1 MSLARL
7 AAALRAGELSPRE
20 AVAQQLARIEEV
32 DGDVNAY
39 VAVRAEEA
47 LAEAE
52 ALERAGPRGP
62 LWGVPVAVKDMID
75 VAGTPTTAGSRIL
88 ADNVPRE
95 DAAVVGRLRKAGAVV
110 VGKLNTHEFA
120 YGALTTSPY
129 FGPARNPWALDRIC
143 GGSSGGSGAAI
154 AAGLAAGTLGTDTA
168 GSIRIPACFCGA
180 TGLRPSTGRVS
191 NRGILPVAWSFD
203 TVGPIAA
210 TAEDCALIL
219 EVVAGHDPDDPSTL
233 DAPVPRY
240 AERLAGGVRG
250 LRIGIVDELLEQSDA
265 RVGAAVA
272 EALGEL
278 RSQGAELVHVE
289 VPLLRHAG
297 TIQQAMQFQEAT
309 AAHLPWLRTRLPD
322 YADDVRARLLV
333 GLFLPSTLYVTGQ
346 RARRIAY
353 EDMRR
358 LFERVD
364 LLAAPA
370 MPVLPPRIGEET
382 VELAGREVPYRL
394 ALIPFNSPWS
404 LVGSPVVSAPCGFVE
419 GLPVGL
425 ALVGP
430 RLGEETVLRAAHAF
444 QAATDWHERRPVSA
458 SPTAARAGHP

>member
-47 LAEAE
+47 VAEAE
-52 ALERAGPRGP
+52 ALERAGPGGA

-88 ADNVPRE
+88 AGNVPRE
-95 DAAVVGRLRKAGAVV
+95 DSAVVGRLRKAGAVV

-120 YGALTTSPY
+120 YGALTTSPH

-191 NRGILPVAWSFD
+191 NRGVVPVAWSFD

-210 TAEDCALIL
+210 TAEDCALL
-219 EVVAGHDPDDPSTL
+219 LGVVAGHDPEDPSTV
-233 DAPVPRY
+233 DSPVPPY
-240 AERLAGGVRG
+240 AEQLAGGVRG
-250 LRIGIVDELLEQSDA
+250 LRIGIVDELVEQAESSI
-265 RVGAAVA
+265 GAAVE

-278 RSQGAELVHVE
+278 RALGAELVHVE

-309 AAHLPWLRTRLPD
+309 TAHMPWLRTRLPD
-322 YADDVRARLLV
+322 YAEDVRARLLV

-346 RARRIAY
+346 QARRIAF
-353 EDMRR
+353 EEMRR
-358 LFERVD
+358 VFGRVD
-364 LLAAPA
+364 LLAAPT

-382 VELAGREVPYRL
+382 VEVGGREVPYRL

-404 LVGSPVVSAPCGFVE
+404 LVGSPVVSVPCGFVE

-430 RLGEETVLRAAHAF
+430 RLGEATVLRAAHAF
-444 QAATDWHERRPVSA
+444 QTATDWHERRPAPA
-458 SPTAARAGHP
+458 SSTAAPAGRP

>member
-7 AAALRAGELSPRE
+7 AADLRAGLLSPRE
-20 AVAQQLARIEEV
+20 AVERQLERIEEL
-32 DGDVNAY
+32 DGGVNAY

-52 ALERAGPRGP
+52 ALERAPERGP
-62 LWGVPVAVKDMID
+62 LWGVPVAVKDVID

-88 ADNVPRE
+88 ADNVPQE
-95 DAAVVGRLRKAGAVV
+95 DSAVVARLRRAGAVV
-110 VGKLNTHEFA
+110 IGKLNTHEFA
-120 YGALTTSPY
+120 YGALTTSPH
-129 FGPARNPWALDRIC
+129 FGPARNPWALDRVC

-168 GSIRIPACFCGA
+168 GSIRIPACYCGA
-180 TGLRPSTGRVS
+180 TGLRPSTGRVP
-191 NRGILPVAWSFD
+191 NRGVVPVAWSFD
-203 TVGPIAA
+203 TVGPIASS
-210 TAEDCALIL
+210 AEDCALLLAAI
-219 EVVAGHDPDDPSTL
+219 AGHDAEDPSTVT
-233 DAPVPRY
+233 APVPPY
-240 AERLAGGVRG
+240 PELLARGVRG
-250 LRIGIVDELLEQSDA
+250 LRVGVVTELLERAD
-265 RVGAAVA
+265 RRIAALVE

-278 RSQGAELVHVE
+278 RSLGAEILPVE
-289 VPLLRHAG
+289 IPLLRHAG

-309 AAHLPWLRTRLPD
+309 SAHLPWLRTRLAD

-333 GLFLPSTLYVTGQ
+333 GLFLSSTLYVTGQ
-346 RARRIAY
+346 RARRLAY
-353 EDMRR
+353 GEIRGVFR
-358 LFERVD
+358 RVD
-364 LLAAPA
+364 VLAAPS

-382 VELAGREVPYRL
+382 VEVDGREVPYRL

-430 RLGEETVLRAAHAF
+430 RLGEGTVLGVAHAF
-444 QAATDWHERRPVSA
+444 QAATDWHERRPA
-458 SPTAARAGHP
+458 PATPTAARAGRP